1 LWTPISTKNIK
12 KKKIFIYGITN
23 YITMK
28 KIEISDYLY
37 EELSELQKAMSDWSG
52 YPISVDTV
60 LRQLIQWYYLSI
72 NYPTSRWRR
81 ELKDEPKK
89 LMSMKYQIRNG
100 MPPTSDKQLSRFIKE
115 LKAEHQKN

>member
-1 LWTPISTKNIK
+1 MWTPISTKNIK

-100 MPPTSDKQLSRFIKE
+100 VPPTSDKQLSRFIKE

>member
-1 LWTPISTKNIK
+1 
-12 KKKIFIYGITN
+12 
-23 YITMK
+23 MK